1 VSRRIRPVTPLPF
14 LLVTQVRFISR
25 SGDNGVLADVIGPDD
40 RGAVPISFC
49 GSPAVLSGQLFIRM
63 HNKQNDMN
71 ERNLT
76 RGHRAVCERST
87 RSEHRLA
94 ACVPNWLS
102 ASCLRDQ
109 ILTAKMAVCRTGK
122 MPMFLRARRR
132 GGIGRRAGLKIQ
144 E

>member
-1 VSRRIRPVTPLPF
+1 MT
-14 LLVTQVRFISR
+14 
-25 SGDNGVLADVIGPDD
+25 
-40 RGAVPISFC
+40 
-49 GSPAVLSGQLFIRM
+49 
-63 HNKQNDMN
+63 NDIN

-76 RGHRAVCERST
+76 RGHRAVRESSI

-94 ACVPNWLS
+94 ACVPSGLS

-122 MPMFLRARRR
+122 MPMFLRDRRR

-144 E
+144 